1 MGGGRDFTTG
11 QSVYVRRNGVYYR
24 RDGKEVKHKN
34 KPEERNEQSLI
45 DSPLMPDRMKRVFQK
60 LVQSKKDGKMSQS
73 VQERYNSTLDVL
85 ERLEKQR
92 NDGNELEKFANLS
105 ENEMADRLQKSKN
118 KSMNDLPSQL
128 QTGGE
133 SDVQKLVYDLGL
145 NGKPL
150 KVSPE
155 DFQTLLENGIYKQS
169 DILTRSFNNIDAFQ
183 EWQDGDLNYISGR
196 FGGSWYGEGQYFA
209 FNGGHNTGYGSNSVN
224 AFFRPDAKILRYEN
238 LAETWRSLPEKVRN
252 EIGNPFQN
260 ESMVALAAGYQAIYD
275 KGAQYVCVIDRSA
288 LIIEDRIFTD

>member
-11 QSVYVRRNGVYYR
+11 QSIYIRRNGIYYR

-45 DSPLMPDRMKRVFQK
+45 DSPLMPDRMRRIFQK
-60 LVQSKKDGKMSQS
+60 LIQSKKDGKISQS
-73 VQERYNSTLDVL
+73 VLDRYNSTLDVL

-92 NDGNELEKFANLS
+92 SDSDELEKFANLS
-105 ENEMADRLQKSKN
+105 ENEMADRLQESKN
-118 KSMNDLPSQL
+118 KSMNDLPPQL

-133 SDVQKLVYDLGL
+133 SDVQKLVYDLGV

-155 DFQTLLENGIYKQS
+155 DFQTLLENGVFKQS
-169 DILTRSFNNIDAFQ
+169 DILTRSFDNIDAFQ

-196 FGGSWYGEGQYFA
+196 FGGS
-209 FNGGHNTGYGSNSVN
+209 
-224 AFFRPDAKILRYEN
+224 
-238 LAETWRSLPEKVRN
+238 
-252 EIGNPFQN
+252 
-260 ESMVALAAGYQAIYD
+260 
-275 KGAQYVCVIDRSA
+275 
-288 LIIEDRIFTD
+288 